1 MPFKKLFF
9 PIGGGKEL
17 KERIHSALLINKY
30 FDAHL
35 EILTTQGKP
44 SFKLEIDETLSPVV
58 QHELI
63 ARQREL
69 IDESESLPKKH
80 FTNECEELGIT
91 ISKTKI
97 DNKPTAELIIRD
109 GLRSE
114 LVKQESKYCDLVI
127 VASPPEGR
135 VTYTFENT
143 ITKSGKPAI
152 MFPRY
157 MKAFKAENIVIGWN
171 NSTQCSKAISLAIP
185 LLQKAKNV
193 RIVSSPEFVTKI
205 SQIEKMQDYLKL
217 HDIDASYDIIAT
229 TKTAGEALLDFA
241 DTHNFDMIVAGAFG
255 RKGFRE
261 IMLGGTTK
269 YMLEHA
275 HIPIFMAH

>member
-9 PIGGGKEL
+9 PIGGGEEL
-17 KERIHSALLINKY
+17 KERIHSALLIGKY

-35 EILTTQGKP
+35 EILTTKGKP
-44 SFKLEIDETLSPVV
+44 SSKIEIDEELSPDVRN
-58 QHELI
+58 ELI
-63 ARQREL
+63 ARKRQI
-69 IDESESLPKKH
+69 IDESENLPNKYFTDKCKK
-80 FTNECEELGIT
+80 LGVT

-97 DNKPTAELIIRD
+97 DDKPTAELIMRD

-114 LVKQESKYCDLVI
+114 LVTQESKYCDLVV
-127 VASPPEGR
+127 VASPPNGR

-152 MFPRY
+152 MFPRW
-157 MKAFKAENIVIGWN
+157 MKEFKAENIVIGWN
-171 NSTQCSKAISLAIP
+171 NSTQCSKAVSLAIP
-185 LLQKAKNV
+185 LLKQAKNV
-193 RIVSSPEFVTKI
+193 RIVSSPEFVTKM
-205 SQIEKMQDYLKL
+205 SQIQKMQDYLKL

-229 TKTAGEALLDFA
+229 TKTAGEALLNFA
-241 DTHNFDMIVAGAFG
+241 DTHNFDLIVAGAFG